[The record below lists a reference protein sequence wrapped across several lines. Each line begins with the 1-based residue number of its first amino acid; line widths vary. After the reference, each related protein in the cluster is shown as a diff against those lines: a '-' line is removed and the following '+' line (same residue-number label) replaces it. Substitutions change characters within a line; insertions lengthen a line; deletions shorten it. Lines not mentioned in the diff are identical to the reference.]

1 MAKQLTALEEF
12 DIIRDI
18 QLPYTFEQSELKQKG
33 EISRKIFLLKY
44 DDILLISSHGFSD
57 PVVLGGLSEKN
68 MEYIAIKAPLEYR
81 TELLKIINNE
91 GMTEESMKIAKFM
104 DMEMDEDIAKNQY
117 RVRNVIQY
125 IRDNQ
130 IAFEF

>member
-1 MAKQLTALEEF
+1 
-12 DIIRDI
+12 
-18 QLPYTFEQSELKQKG
+18 
-33 EISRKIFLLKY
+33 
-44 DDILLISSHGFSD
+44 
-57 PVVLGGLSEKN
+57 